1 MRVRNIRGR
10 CGEVPAGIAETPD
23 FEVERGL
30 LYSGQKRMEAI
41 MLKKI
46 LLALDGSENAE
57 RALWWA
63 TQYAGREK
71 AQVVLFRAVDT
82 TILEREFIP
91 STVKDA
97 LNYILRMETELNQV
111 GIPTKVIVRQGK
123 PAEMIVK
130 VAMEENCDLI
140 LMTTRGGSKVKRW
153 AIGGVTEQV
162 LRLSPIPVLPI
173 QSRTR
178 PAKNNHVRRVIVPVD
193 GSKLAEE
200 VVPWAVEL
208 GRLMKSRL
216 VFLHVYPPVHAG
228 LTGRARENFEDLRTR
243 MVRRCELLK
252 KEGIKARFVVRTD
265 DPAEAILA
273 HAGMNDMIVTTTHGE
288 GGFKRWIFGS
298 VAEKLIHAARV
309 PVLVYKNF
317 SQVKNKV
324 LTA

>member
-1 MRVRNIRGR
+1 
-10 CGEVPAGIAETPD
+10 
-23 FEVERGL
+23 
-30 LYSGQKRMEAI
+30 

-57 RALWWA
+57 RALWWV

-82 TILEREFIP
+82 SILEPEFIP
-91 STVKDA
+91 SQVQDA
-97 LNYILRMETELNQV
+97 LNYLLRMETELNQA

-123 PAEMIVK
+123 AAEMIVK
-130 VAMEENCDLI
+130 VAMEEKSDLI

-153 AIGGVTEQV
+153 VIGGVTEQV
-162 LRLSPIPVLPI
+162 LRLSPIPVLPV

-178 PAKNNHVRRVIVPVD
+178 PARNNRVRRVIVPLD

-200 VVPWAVEL
+200 VVPWAADL
-208 GRLMKSRL
+208 ARLLKARL
-216 VFLHVYPPVHAG
+216 VFLHVYPPTHAG
-228 LTGRARENFEDLRTR
+228 IRGQVRDNFEALRTR
-243 MVRRCELLK
+243 MVRQCQLLK
-252 KEGIKARFVVRTD
+252 KQGLKVRFVVRTD

-273 HAGMNDMIVTTTHGE
+273 HTGMNDMIVTTTHGE

-298 VAEKLIHAARV
+298 VAEKLIHEARV
-309 PVLVYKNF
+309 PVLVYKTF
-317 SQVKNKV
+317 SQLKDKV

>member
-1 MRVRNIRGR
+1 
-10 CGEVPAGIAETPD
+10 
-23 FEVERGL
+23 
-30 LYSGQKRMEAI
+30 

-57 RALWWA
+57 RALWWV
-63 TQYAGREK
+63 TQYAAREK

-82 TILEREFIP
+82 TILEPEFIP
-91 STVKDA
+91 SQVKDA
-97 LNYILRMETELNQV
+97 FNYLLRMETEINQA
-111 GIPTKVIVRQGK
+111 GIPAKVIVRQGK
-123 PAEMIVK
+123 PAQTIVK
-130 VAMEENCDLI
+130 VAMEERCDLI

-162 LRLSPIPVLPI
+162 MRMSPIPVLPV

-193 GSKLAEE
+193 GSTLAET
-200 VVPWAVEL
+200 VIPWATDL
-208 GRLMKSRL
+208 ARLMKSRL

-228 LTGRARENFEDLRTR
+228 VSGVARENFEALRKR

-252 KEGIKARFVVRTD
+252 KEGVKARFVVRTD
-265 DPAEAILA
+265 DPAESILA

-298 VAEKLIHAARV
+298 VAEKLIHEARV
-309 PVLVYKNF
+309 PVLVYKTF
-317 SQVKNKV
+317 SQIKSKA
-324 LTA
+324 LEAS